1 MKNNKYSIVI
11 LLQAV
16 FVMLGFHAC
25 KQEVP
30 LYKALTDSK
39 EGALIFIAKANSG
52 IQQLTTFPYDQDEV
66 VIKFN
71 TGFGA
76 LGLPA
81 NAIHISLAEDQVVF
95 DSLNNIRM
103 IEGLPPYEHFPDDAY
118 DIDNL
123 NLVIPQGGLYSD
135 YSSLT
140 YRPRVFDTEK
150 DYLLALSIKEADGY
164 NLSPTAKSILF
175 VVNRLEE
182 RPANT
187 SGWIAEA
194 SSEEPGQGTGL
205 ASAVLD
211 GNLTTIWH
219 SRYKPA
225 PAEKYPHWL
234 SFDMLKEIYVT
245 KISIATRQNNL
256 KGMKKFKLE
265 GSRDGDNWFALTDVL
280 DFDPTNINYQTYA
293 IDPQYL
299 KKIKLTMLEGVQ
311 DPTFLAEFVVY
322 SY

>member
-1 MKNNKYSIVI
+1 MKNSKYTIIV
-11 LLQAV
+11 LVQTL
-16 FVMLGFHAC
+16 FVIFGIAC
-25 KQEVP
+25 KEDVP
-30 LYKALTDSK
+30 LYRKLADSK
-39 EGALIFIAKANSG
+39 GEARVFIGKANSG
-52 IQQLTTFPYDQDEV
+52 MQKLTTFPYDQDEV
-66 VIKFN
+66 QVKFN

-76 LGLPA
+76 VGLPA
-81 NAIHISLAEDQVVF
+81 NPIHVLIAEDQVAF
-95 DSLNNIRM
+95 DSLNNVRAN
-103 IEGLPPYEHFPDDAY
+103 EGLPPYEHFPTQAY
-118 DIDNL
+118 NIDNL
-123 NLVIPQGGLYSD
+123 NLVIPQGSLYSD
-135 YSSLT
+135 YSTLT
-140 YRPRVFDTEK
+140 YHPKGFDSEK

-164 NLSPTAKSILF
+164 NISPTAKSIIF

-182 RPANT
+182 KAANT

-225 PAEKYPHWL
+225 PAEMYPHWL

-245 KISIATRQNNL
+245 KVSIATRQNNL

-265 GSRDGDNWFALTDVL
+265 GSRDGDNWFALTDIL
-280 DFDPTNINYQTYA
+280 DFDPTNINYQTYH
-293 IDPQYL
+293 IEPQYL
-299 KKIKLTMLEGVQ
+299 KKIKITMLEGVQ
-311 DPTFLAEFVVY
+311 DPTFLSEFVVY